1 MAAVANTG
9 SLASGNCMTVHNQ
22 LPVTYFS
29 NFFVLTNLLE
39 GESQIQQE
47 TVSWW
52 PPLFQPCMNISFSPG
67 SGAFEKQHNWKSS
80 HFSTSSKNLS
90 FFFFVKDGKKRTE
103 AVSQSSGWRTRLQ
116 RSVWPQRKPP
126 LEAFSSSP
134 QNKKTPPRSG
144 PGHQSGTYGNKSSAD
159 HWPCEA
165 DENGS
170 TVREEKWVPFW
181 QFVEFQGSIANTKD
195 LFNFFI

>member
-1 MAAVANTG
+1 
-9 SLASGNCMTVHNQ
+9 MTIHNQ

-67 SGAFEKQHNWKSS
+67 LGAFEKQHNWKSS

-90 FFFFVKDGKKRTE
+90 LFWKIEKRE
-103 AVSQSSGWRTRLQ
+103 LKQ
-116 RSVWPQRKPP
+116 RHKAQDEGPDCSVCLATKKPP

-134 QNKKTPPRSG
+134 QNKKTLPRSG
-144 PGHQSGTYGNKSSAD
+144 PGHQSNTYRNKSSAD

-170 TVREEKWVPFW
+170 TVREEKWLPFW
-181 QFVEFQGSIANTKD
+181 QFVEFRGSIANTKD
-195 LFNFFI
+195 PFNFSI